1 MRTEQLTDL
10 FRTVRDRSPSTV
22 RSLVQAIDGPFGRML
37 GTAACAIE
45 VYKPGALYLSRR
57 ISGIDDNGMAALFG
71 IRPGKIEDWTVIDP
85 EGERLIGPASGISV
99 ASLPFYYDGAEAG
112 RLYILNGPGEHD
124 HLDDRAASLLSEA
137 ISTMISPCLAQRSA
151 EGDST
156 GESLRAELLEA
167 TGDDG
172 LMRGLLGGMM
182 EHSGAEFCAY
192 LTGRGGGTL
201 HLISRGREY
210 SGLFSEIKE
219 KLRTSLHM
227 FTNGE
232 AGDWIER
239 EKIYYTENGSG
250 VSLPAGGSGI
260 ESYFL
265 VPVTSGSSVEGVLF
279 FGSVRRDAFVRET
292 ISRFRVLAGDSVP
305 AGRNECGDDSAGGM
319 LEQLLLSI
327 PYGAAIVDSDGS
339 VTRANESLNAILGG
353 GRFNRVEEI
362 GERSAF
368 DIRTAWDEFSR
379 FGRNITDRQI
389 DSSAGDGR
397 SISLSMIRMESIP
410 GEARSVIVVRDT
422 TEFTGMEQRTEE
434 AMAVVAHEIRTPMT
448 ALKNS
453 LSILSDVDASG
464 QAGVEDVDDGPGRR
478 FFETALRTVD
488 RLSVLVDGLLDASM
502 VRRSGSDPK
511 IERIDVRSFLED
523 SSLLFSNS
531 MTKKEISFGIDVD
544 DKARDAFIDR
554 GMMEQVI
561 QNLLS
566 NSLKHVHV
574 GGEVSIRAREMDKAP
589 EWISGV
595 LPLEYTEKP
604 GYMIVT
610 ISDSGP
616 GIPDEVARSI
626 NVPFTAAPASIKP
639 AKGIGLYIAA
649 RLVKLH
655 GGRLIIETGENGSTI
670 DIYLPSDIQTSE
682 TMRGIISIQSSV
694 ESLVSIGASP
704 ILYVL
709 TRDSGPCWLNV
720 AGSMRDRPVINPSPA
735 ETGRS
740 GICFWPMGERLAFV
754 MTAERKY
761 RESPMS
767 LFENGR
773 GGLRMMEG
781 NAGENP
787 DTGWAVC
794 PDDGRDY
801 ASLLKI
807 ALERME
813 VGVGEPLRKG
823 EKEWTATGSL
833 S

>member
-1 MRTEQLTDL
+1 MRTEQFTDL
-10 FRTVRDRSPSTV
+10 FRTVRDRGPSTV
-22 RSLVQAIDGPFGRML
+22 RSLVQAIDGPLSRML
-37 GTAACAIE
+37 GAAACALE
-45 VYKPGALYLSRR
+45 VYRPSSLYLSRR
-57 ISGIDDNGMAALFG
+57 ISGIDDNGLSALFG
-71 IRPGKIEDWTVIDP
+71 IRPGKIADWTVIDP
-85 EGERLIGPASGISV
+85 DGERRIGPASGISV
-99 ASLPFYYDGAEAG
+99 ASLPFFFDGEETG
-112 RLYILNGPGEHD
+112 RLYILNGPGKHEL
-124 HLDDRAASLLSEA
+124 LDDESASLLSEA
-137 ISTMISPCLAQRSA
+137 ISTMIHPCLTRRND
-151 EGDST
+151 EGNST
-156 GESLRAELLEA
+156 GESLRAELIEA
-167 TGDDG
+167 TGDDS

-192 LTGRGGGTL
+192 LTGMDGGTL
-201 HLISRGREY
+201 HLMSGGKEY
-210 SGLFSEIKE
+210 SGLFSGIKE
-219 KLRTSLHM
+219 KLMTSLHM
-227 FTNGE
+227 FTNGQ
-232 AGDWIER
+232 AGEWIER
-239 EKIYYTENGSG
+239 EKIYYTENGS
-250 VSLPAGGSGI
+250 VASLPAGGSEI

-292 ISRFRVLAGDSVP
+292 ISRFRVLAGDSAP
-305 AGRNECGDDSAGGM
+305 AGRNECGDDTAGGM

-327 PYGAAIVDSDGS
+327 PYGAAIVDSEGAVS
-339 VTRANESLNAILGG
+339 RANEALHAILGG
-353 GRFNRVEEI
+353 GTFSRIEEI
-362 GERSAF
+362 GERSVF

-397 SISLSMIRMESIP
+397 SISLSMIRMESIA
-410 GEARSVIVVRDT
+410 GEARSVIVIRDT
-422 TEFTGMEQRTEE
+422 TEFTGMEQRREE

-453 LSILSDVDASG
+453 LSILSDVG
-464 QAGVEDVDDGPGRR
+464 TAGHAGMTEDDGPGRR

-502 VRRSGSDPK
+502 VRHSGGDPK
-511 IERIDVRSFLED
+511 VERVDVRKFLED

-544 DKARDAFIDR
+544 EKARDAFMDR

-566 NSLKHVHV
+566 NSLKHVPV
-574 GGEVSIRAREMDKAP
+574 GGEVAIRVREMDRAP
-589 EWISGV
+589 DWISGV
-595 LPLEYTEKP
+595 LPLAYVEKP
-604 GYMIVT
+604 GYMVIS

-616 GIPDEVARSI
+616 GIPDEAARSI
-626 NVPFTAAPASIKP
+626 NVPFTAAPGSIKP

-682 TMRGIISIQSSV
+682 TMRGIIAIQSSV

-704 ILYVL
+704 VLYVL
-709 TRDSGPCWLNV
+709 TRDRGPCWLNV
-720 AGSMRDRPVINPSPA
+720 AGTMRDRPMINPSPA

-761 RESPMS
+761 RESPMT
-767 LFENGR
+767 LFENGK
-773 GGLRMMEG
+773 GGLRIIEG
-781 NAGENP
+781 DPGENP
-787 DTGWAVC
+787 DAGWAVC

-801 ASLLKI
+801 ASLLG
-807 ALERME
+807 AAMGRME
-813 VGVGEPLRKG
+813 GGAGEPLRKG

>member
-1 MRTEQLTDL
+1 MRTRQLTDL
-10 FRTVRDRSPSTV
+10 LRKVRDRSPSTI
-22 RSLVQAIDGPFGRML
+22 RSLVQAIDGPLDRTF
-37 GTAACAIE
+37 GTAACALE
-45 VYKPGALYLSRR
+45 VYRSRTLYLSSR
-57 ISGIDDNGMAALFG
+57 IAGIDDNGLAALFG
-71 IRPGKIEDWTVIDP
+71 IRPGRIEDWNIIDP
-85 EGERLIGPASGISV
+85 DGERRIGPASGIVV
-99 ASLPFYYDGAEAG
+99 AGLPFYHDGAEAG
-112 RLYILNGPGEHD
+112 RLYLINGPGQGD
-124 HLDDRAASLLSEA
+124 PLDDESAALLSEV
-137 ISTMISPCLAQRSA
+137 ISTMIHPCMKHGGI
-151 EGDST
+151 EGNST
-156 GESLRAELLEA
+156 GESLRAELIEA
-167 TGDDG
+167 AGDDE

-182 EHSGAEFCAY
+182 EQSGAEFCAY
-192 LTGRGGGTL
+192 LTGTGGGMFYLLTQ
-201 HLISRGREY
+201 SREY
-210 SGLFSEIKE
+210 SGLLPEMRE
-219 KLRTSLHM
+219 KLKTSLHM

-232 AGDWIER
+232 AGEWIER
-239 EKIYYTENGSG
+239 EKIYYTASETGITF
-250 VSLPAGGSGI
+250 PAGGSEIG
-260 ESYFL
+260 SYFL
-265 VPVTSGSSVEGVLF
+265 VPVTSGSAVEGVLF

-292 ISRFRVLAGDSVP
+292 ISRFRVLAGDSAP
-305 AGRNECGDDSAGGM
+305 AGSNECGGDDSGGM

-327 PYGAAIVDSDGS
+327 PYGAAIVDSEGTIS
-339 VTRANESLNAILGG
+339 RANEALHAILGG
-353 GRFNRVEEI
+353 SVFSRIEEI

-368 DIRTAWDEFSR
+368 DIRSAWDEFSR

-422 TEFTGMEQRTEE
+422 TELTGMEQKREE

-453 LSILSDVDASG
+453 LSILSD
-464 QAGVEDVDDGPGRR
+464 AGSAGREGMKEGDGPGRR

-502 VRRSGSDPK
+502 VRRSGGDPK
-511 IERIDVRSFLED
+511 IERVDVKSFLED

-531 MTKKEISFGIDVD
+531 MKKKEISFGINVEE
-544 DKARDAFIDR
+544 KARDAFMDR
-554 GMMEQVI
+554 GMIEQVI

-566 NSLKHVHV
+566 NSLKHVLV
-574 GGEVSIRAREMDKAP
+574 GGEIGITVRAMERAP
-589 EWISGV
+589 EWISDV
-595 LPLEYTEKP
+595 LPLDHTEKP
-604 GYMIVT
+604 GYMVIT

-626 NVPFTAAPASIKP
+626 NVPFTAPLSSIKP
-639 AKGIGLYIAA
+639 ARGIGIYIAA

-655 GGRLIIETGENGSTI
+655 GGRLIIETGDNGSSI

-682 TMRGIISIQSSV
+682 TMRAVISIQSSV

-709 TRDSGPCWLNV
+709 MRDSGPCWLDV
-720 AGSMRDRPVINPSPA
+720 AGTMRERPVINPTPA

-761 RESPMS
+761 RESPML
-767 LFENGR
+767 LFEKGR
-773 GGLRMMEG
+773 GGLRVIEG
-781 NAGENP
+781 NPGETP
-787 DTGWAVC
+787 DAGWAAC

-801 ASLLKI
+801 ASLLDA
-807 ALERME
+807 ALERMRS
-813 VGVGEPLRKG
+813 GAGEPLRKG
-823 EKEWTATGSL
+823 VTEWTATRFS

>member
-1 MRTEQLTDL
+1 MRTDQLTDL
-10 FRTVRDRSPSTV
+10 FRAVRDRGPSTV
-22 RSLVQAIDGPFGRML
+22 RSLVQAIDGPLGRML
-37 GTAACAIE
+37 GTAVCALE
-45 VYKPGALYLSRR
+45 VYRPGALYLSRR
-57 ISGIDDNGMAALFG
+57 ITGIDDNGMAAMFG
-71 IRPGKIEDWTVIDP
+71 IRPGKIEDWTIIDP
-85 EGERLIGPASGISV
+85 DGERRIGPASGISV
-99 ASLPFYYDGAEAG
+99 ASLPFYFDGSEAG
-112 RLYILNGPGEHD
+112 RLYLLSGPGEHAP
-124 HLDDRAASLLSEA
+124 LGDDSAALLSEA
-137 ISTMISPCLAQRSA
+137 ISTMIHPCMIRRST
-151 EGDST
+151 EGNST
-156 GESLRAELLEA
+156 GESLRTELLEA
-167 TGDDG
+167 AGDDG
-172 LMRGLLGGMM
+172 MMRGLLGGMT
-182 EHSGAEFCAY
+182 ERSGAEFCAY
-192 LTGRGGGTL
+192 LSGRGGGTL
-201 HLISRGREY
+201 HLLARGKEY
-210 SGLFSEIKE
+210 SVMFPEIRE
-219 KLRTSLHM
+219 KLKTSLRM
-227 FTNGE
+227 FSNGE
-232 AGDWIER
+232 AGEWIER
-239 EKIYYTENGSG
+239 EKVYYAVNGS
-250 VSLPAGGSGI
+250 SAALPAGGSGI

-265 VPVTSGSSVEGVLF
+265 VPVTSGAGVEGVIF

-292 ISRFRVLAGDSVP
+292 ISRFHVLAGDSAQ
-305 AGRNECGDDSAGGM
+305 AGTNECGDDTAGGM

-327 PYGAAIVDSDGS
+327 PYGAAIVDSEGTVS
-339 VTRANESLNAILGG
+339 RANEALHGILGG
-353 GRFNRVEEI
+353 GAFSRIEEI

-379 FGRNITDRQI
+379 FGRNINDRQI

-397 SISLSMIRMESIP
+397 SISLSMIRMESIA

-422 TEFTGMEQRTEE
+422 TEFTGMEQRREE

-453 LSILSDVDASG
+453 LRILSD
-464 QAGVEDVDDGPGRR
+464 AGAAGPHLTEDEYGPGRR

-502 VRRSGSDPK
+502 VRHSGSDPK
-511 IERIDVRSFLED
+511 IERVDVRSFLED

-531 MTKKEISFGIDVD
+531 MTKKEITFGIDVNE
-544 DKARDAFIDR
+544 KARDAFIDR
-554 GMMEQVI
+554 AMMEQVI

-566 NSLKHVHV
+566 NCLKHVPV
-574 GGEVSIRAREMDKAP
+574 GGVVEISVKTMDKAP
-589 EWISGV
+589 GWISGV

-604 GYMIVT
+604 GYMVIT

-616 GIPDEVARSI
+616 GIPDDVARLI
-626 NVPFTAAPASIKP
+626 NVPFTAAPSSIKP
-639 AKGIGLYIAA
+639 ARGIGLYIAA

-709 TRDSGPCWLNV
+709 TRDSGPCWLDV
-720 AGSMRDRPVINPSPA
+720 AGTMRDRPVINPTPA

-740 GICFWPMGERLAFV
+740 GICFWPMGKRLAFV

-767 LFENGR
+767 IFENGR
-773 GGLRMMEG
+773 GGLRILDG
-781 NAGENP
+781 NPGENP
-787 DTGWAVC
+787 DAGWAVC
-794 PDDGRDY
+794 PDDGREY
-801 ASLLKI
+801 ASLLEA

-813 VGVGEPLRKG
+813 VGAGEPLRKG

>member
-1 MRTEQLTDL
+1 MRTRQLTDL
-10 FRTVRDRSPSTV
+10 LRTVRDRSPSTI
-22 RSLVQAIDGPFGRML
+22 RSLVQAIDGPLDRTF

-45 VYKPGALYLSRR
+45 VYRSGALYLSHR
-57 ISGIDDNGMAALFG
+57 IAGIDDNGLAALFG
-71 IRPGKIEDWTVIDP
+71 IRPVKIEDWTVIDP
-85 EGERLIGPASGISV
+85 DGECRIGPASGIVV

-112 RLYILNGPGEHD
+112 RLYLINGPGQVD
-124 HLDDRAASLLSEA
+124 PLDDESAALLSEV
-137 ISTMISPCLAQRSA
+137 ISTMIHPCMKHGGI
-151 EGDST
+151 EGSST
-156 GESLRAELLEA
+156 GESLRAELIEA
-167 TGDDG
+167 AGENG
-172 LMRGLLGGMM
+172 MMRGLLGGMM

-192 LTGRGGGTL
+192 LTGTGGGTL
-201 HLISRGREY
+201 HLLTQSREY
-210 SGLFSEIKE
+210 SGLLPEIRE
-219 KLRTSLHM
+219 KLKTSLRM

-232 AGDWIER
+232 TGEWIER
-239 EKIYYTENGSG
+239 EKIYYAASETGIP
-250 VSLPAGGSGI
+250 LPAGDLEI

-265 VPVTSGSSVEGVLF
+265 VPVTSGAIVEGVLF

-292 ISRFRVLAGDSVP
+292 LSRFRVLAGNTAQDGSK
-305 AGRNECGDDSAGGM
+305 ECVGDDAGGM

-327 PYGAAIVDSDGS
+327 PYGAAIVDSEGTI
-339 VTRANESLNAILGG
+339 TRANEPLHAIFGG
-353 GRFNRVEEI
+353 IVFSRIEEI

-368 DIRTAWDEFSR
+368 DIRSAWDEFSR

-422 TEFTGMEQRTEE
+422 TELTEMEQKREE

-453 LSILSDVDASG
+453 LSILSD
-464 QAGVEDVDDGPGRR
+464 AGSVGSEGMEKSNGPGRR

-502 VRRSGSDPK
+502 VRRSGGDPK
-511 IERIDVRSFLED
+511 IERVDVKSFLED

-531 MTKKEISFGIDVD
+531 MTKKEISFGIDID
-544 DKARDAFIDR
+544 EQARDAFVDR

-566 NSLKHVHV
+566 NSLKHVPA
-574 GGEVSIRAREMDKAP
+574 GGEIGITVRAMESAP
-589 EWISGV
+589 DWISGV
-595 LPLEYTEKP
+595 LPLDHTEKP
-604 GYMIVT
+604 GYMVIT
-610 ISDSGP
+610 ISDSGQ

-626 NVPFTAAPASIKP
+626 NVPFTAPSASIKP
-639 AKGIGLYIAA
+639 ASGIGLYVAA

-655 GGRLIIETGENGSTI
+655 GGRLIIETGDNGSLI
-670 DIYLPSDIQTSE
+670 DIYLPSDIKTSE
-682 TMRGIISIQSSV
+682 TMRAVISIQSSV

-709 TRDSGPCWLNV
+709 TRDSGPCWLDV
-720 AGSMRDRPVINPSPA
+720 AGTMREKPAINPTSA

-767 LFENGR
+767 LFEKGR
-773 GGLRMMEG
+773 GGLRMIEG
-781 NAGENP
+781 NPGENP
-787 DTGWAVC
+787 DAGWAAC
-794 PDDGRDY
+794 PDAGRDY
-801 ASLLKI
+801 ASLLNA
-807 ALERME
+807 ALERMRS
-813 VGVGEPLRKG
+813 GAGEPLRKG
-823 EKEWTATGSL
+823 VTEWTATGFS